1 MDIGTAKPAL
11 HEQRLVRHHMI
22 DLVEPSQVYTA
33 ALYREEGE
41 RVLRR
46 LAAERKPAFVTG
58 GTGFY
63 IQALLDGLA
72 LPPVPP
78 DPELRARLRS
88 EAREQGP
95 LALWKRLEHVDPRS
109 AARIHPNNLP
119 RTVRALEVVEKLGG
133 PVPAGKPERMAPAL
147 FVGLTM
153 ERERLHTVADAR
165 VVSQVEAGLLEETRL
180 LLAMGYDP
188 AGPALGG
195 FGYREMVAC
204 IDGRL
209 SLADA
214 ISAYQT
220 ATRRYIRRQMT
231 WFRADSRIHWF
242 DVESDGET
250 EIVEMVRS
258 WFALKE
264 G

>member
-1 MDIGTAKPAL
+1 
-11 HEQRLVRHHMI
+11 
-22 DLVEPSQVYTA
+22 
-33 ALYREEGE
+33 
-41 RVLRR
+41 
-46 LAAERKPAFVTG
+46 
-58 GTGFY
+58 
-63 IQALLDGLA
+63 
-72 LPPVPP
+72 
-78 DPELRARLRS
+78 
-88 EAREQGP
+88 
-95 LALWKRLEHVDPRS
+95 
-109 AARIHPNNLP
+109 
-119 RTVRALEVVEKLGG
+119 
-133 PVPAGKPERMAPAL
+133 
-147 FVGLTM
+147 
-153 ERERLHTVADAR
+153 
-165 VVSQVEAGLLEETRL
+165 
-180 LLAMGYDP
+180 
-188 AGPALGG
+188 LGG